1 MQLSYVNSPPRRPA
15 FVQNGDESQVAVIR
29 RNFVGVQRFALHNL
43 QSSLVVAGFASRL
56 DGLPFGTQ
64 IDNGMPLS
72 VSENAEFLY
81 VDETVVE
88 FSFAENGITFE
99 SQTLHLNQPYVFLVG
114 LWFGR
119 IADHRRLSAKIAANA
134 STAAPNVWKIGTQ
147 SADLVPFDTP
157 YQTTTL
163 IDVGPFLTSSTK
175 QYLQAFIFVPKESA
189 RHKIE
194 VVPAVDRVGVN
205 LFYLSYFKLE
215 DYLPLVSTNQETL
228 CCFSSDL
235 ERIKA
240 VTTTFGPRYITQS
253 RDGSMQVWKP
263 SAIVDES
270 VALESV
276 LRAGDSESS
285 GSSSENTQTNPD
297 FVVFETNGVGHQVVT
312 FTRQGSPDLHMF
324 DVMNAN
330 PPAIYEFYILVF
342 NFSILVS
349 LCLLAAFICYF
360 KPEESSE
367 HREVRWQTRSK
378 KLLTLFGLRVTM
390 RHFTVHKLK
399 GYVIVP
405 FHRLVSIPKKV
416 LALAVYLVFVLA
428 VFSPNVNPG
437 LYTATNRCVHVE
449 EKLEAIG
456 TEALLDLNHK
466 DAMMQYHQNLESQRE
481 LNSRILNIRTISNG
495 VLFAAWPNGT
505 QDSCEAALA
514 AAYAE
519 AKAKLTSECDAHVAC
534 EDVFLGVKGSVWDAL
549 AFFFERS
556 FDAFKRRFARIE
568 EKCIPERGTKYV
580 ILHFY

>member
-1 MQLSYVNSPPRRPA
+1 MQLSYVNSPARRPA
-15 FVQNGDESQVAVIR
+15 FVQNGDEGQVAVIR
-29 RNFVGVQRFALHNL
+29 RNFVGVHRFALYDMS
-43 QSSLVVAGFASRL
+43 QSSLVVADIFANL
-56 DGLPFGTQ
+56 DDLPFGTQ
-64 IDNGMPLS
+64 YVPPYMPFNI
-72 VSENAEFLY
+72 SENDEFLFARFSY
-81 VDETVVE
+81 SFAARVE
-88 FSFAENGITFE
+88 FETR
-99 SQTLHLNQPYVFLVG
+99 TLQLNQPYVFLVG
-114 LWFGR
+114 FWLGP
-119 IADHRRLSAKIAANA
+119 DQESRRLSAKTAAIA
-134 STAAPNVWKIGTQ
+134 STAVLKTKIGTL
-147 SADLVPFDTP
+147 SAGLVPLDTP

-163 IDVGPFLTSSTK
+163 VDVGPFLFASTK
-175 QYLQAFIFVPKESA
+175 QYLQAFLFVPKESA
-189 RHKIE
+189 RHILQIQPSE
-194 VVPAVDRVGVN
+194 PQYGRV
-205 LFYLSYFKLE
+205 LYYLSYFKLE

-240 VTTTFGPRYITQS
+240 VTTTFGPRYVTQS

-263 SAIVDES
+263 SAIVDQS

-276 LRAGDSESS
+276 LRVGNSESS
-285 GSSSENTQTNPD
+285 GSSSENIQTNAD

-324 DVMNAN
+324 EVVNAN
-330 PPAIYEFYILVF
+330 PPAIYEFFILVF

-405 FHRLVSIPKKV
+405 FHRFVSIPKKV